1 MAFKKLLFF
10 LLAKRIHSLP
20 VREKYLLCLRKG
32 KKEPLTND
40 TGKKKKDIKFLKGQN
55 DSSSLNI
62 FQNNT
67 LLPVYCS
74 RG

>member
-1 MAFKKLLFF
+1 MIQE
-10 LLAKRIHSLP
+10 R
-20 VREKYLLCLRKG
+20 
-32 KKEPLTND
+32 
-40 TGKKKKDIKFLKGQN
+40 KKKDIKFLKGQN

-74 RG
+74 KVNSHINASLTASIS